1 MNGYYFIENTVN
13 EYSSRQQGSFETLDE
28 AIKALAECNDW
39 WCPKGTGTIYFQE
52 FGLCKPAK
60 KVYKA

>member
-1 MNGYYFIENTVN
+1 MKGYYFIENTVD
-13 EYSSRQQGSFETLDE
+13 EYSSREQGSLKRLTKQLKHLLNVMTD
-28 AIKALAECNDW
+28 A
-39 WCPKGTGTIYFQE
+39 GTGTIYFQE

>member
-1 MNGYYFIENTVN
+1 MKGYYFIENTIN
-13 EYSSRQQGSFETLDE
+13 EYSSGQQGSFETLDE

-39 WCPKGTGTIYFQE
+39 WRPAGTGTIYFQE
-52 FGLCKPAK
+52 IGLHKPAK

>member
-13 EYSSRQQGSFETLDE
+13 EYSSRQQGSLKRLTKRLKHLLNVMT
-28 AIKALAECNDW
+28 AV
-39 WCPKGTGTIYFQE
+39 GTGTIYFQE

>member
-13 EYSSRQQGSFETLDE
+13 EYSSRQQGSLKRLTKRLKHLLSVMTD
-28 AIKALAECNDW
+28 A
-39 WCPKGTGTIYFQE
+39 GTGTIYFQE